1 MTEKTIKLLLV
12 GEDKS
17 ASTTLK
23 GVGDEAEKAG
33 GKFDGMSVAAGA
45 ALVAASAAVI
55 DFGKASVESFRD
67 ADKSQRELEDAYRR
81 FPAVADVP
89 IDKLRE
95 LNQAIQDKT
104 GADAD
109 DIASGQAVM
118 AQYGLTGQ
126 QIADLTPLLDD
137 YAVKTGKDLPSAAE
151 DLGKAMLGQGRAL
164 KDVGIDFT
172 DTGSVA
178 GNFEQVMGGLR
189 TQVAG
194 FAEGEAS
201 SAEGKLRQ
209 LETSFGDVQEAVG
222 EQLLPVLI
230 ALGDGLLGVIDFI
243 QENTDVL
250 GPLAVA
256 VGVAAA
262 GLALMNVQQAIM
274 AAGGIINFI
283 KAWAAEQAL
292 LNLVMSANPI
302 GLVII
307 AIAALVAAFVVA
319 YNTSEDFRNIVDG
332 ALQWVKNSAQAVA
345 DWFTGPFVQF
355 FVDAGNSIGNFFTT
369 EVPAFFGRAADAIG
383 SAFSGVKDMIL
394 SPIRSA
400 VQWINDTFVSGINGF
415 LGTIGVSWV
424 VPTIPGFA
432 GGGVLPGF
440 TPFAQGDDMLV
451 RMRSGEGVYVSE
463 AMRDPYE
470 RARLHAVNA
479 AALSGKSLAQ
489 FQGGYADGGIVGDFI
504 SGLVG
509 GMPGIPSPWG
519 EVFSVILGKVT
530 GGLVDKV
537 GTFLAEMFGGGSA
550 DGLPVAGTVSSPYGY
565 RINPITGASELHDGV
580 DIAAPMGSPVVAPIA
595 GTVTFA
601 GWNGGYGNQVTLSHG
616 GFTTFYAH
624 MSSILASVGQLLQAG
639 QVLGLVGS
647 TGMSTGPH
655 LHWGSSAGDPMQML
669 FDQGGMMPPGWGSY
683 YNGTGQPEAVLT
695 SNQWRTMQSAADGSN
710 RRLHPDDL
718 RELANILDRR
728 PVRVEVDGRQIAASV
743 RRHDRSIR

>member
-23 GVGDEAEKAG
+23 GVGDEAEKTG
-33 GKFDGMSVAAGA
+33 GRFDGMSVAAGA

-67 ADKSQRELEDAYRR
+67 AEQSQRQLEDAYKR
-81 FPAVADVP
+81 FPAVSSVS
-89 IDKLRE
+89 IDALRD
-95 LNQAIQDKT
+95 LNSSIQSKT

-109 DIASGQAVM
+109 DLASSQAVM
-118 AQYGLTGQ
+118 AQYGLTGE
-126 QIADLTPLLDD
+126 QIAQLTPLLDD

-164 KDVGIDFT
+164 KDVGIDFS
-172 DTGSVA
+172 DAGSVGA
-178 GNFEQVMGGLR
+178 NFEQVMSGLR
-189 TQVAG
+189 TQVGG
-194 FAEGEAS
+194 FAEGEAG
-201 SAEGKLRQ
+201 SAEGAARRLAT
-209 LETSFGDVQEAVG
+209 EFGDVQEAVG
-222 EQLLPVLI
+222 EKLLPVLI
-230 ALGDGLLGVIDFI
+230 ELGDRLLGVIDFV

-262 GLALMNVQQAIM
+262 GLAVMNLQQAIM
-274 AAGGIINFI
+274 VAGGIINFI

-332 ALQWVKNSAQAVA
+332 ALQWVKNSAQVVA
-345 DWFTGPFVQF
+345 DWFSGPFVQF
-355 FVDAGNSIGNFFTT
+355 FKDAGQDIGDFFMKD
-369 EVPAFFGRAADAIG
+369 VPAFFGKAADAIG

-394 SPIRSA
+394 APIRSA

-432 GGGVLPGF
+432 DGGYTGPGGRTEPAGV
-440 TPFAQGDDMLV
+440 V
-451 RMRSGEGVYVSE
+451 HKGEVVWSQRDVDAWGGPAAVD
-463 AMRDPYE
+463 AMRQWRGYE
-470 RARLHAVNA
+470 
-479 AALSGKSLAQ
+479 
-489 FQGGYADGGIVGDFI
+489 DGGIVGGFI
-504 SGLVG
+504 NGMIG
-509 GMPGIPSPWG
+509 DMPGLPSPWG
-519 EVFSVILGKVT
+519 EVLSAILAKIT

-537 GTFLAEMFGGGSA
+537 GTFLAEMFGAGSA

-565 RINPITGASELHDGV
+565 RVNPITGASELHDGV
-580 DIAAPMGSPVVAPIA
+580 DIAAPMGTPVVAPLA

-601 GWNGGYGNQVTLSHG
+601 GWNGGYGNQVTLDHG

-624 MSSILASVGQLLQAG
+624 MSAILASVGQLLQAG
-639 QVLGLVGS
+639 QVLGQVGS

-669 FDQGGMMPPGWGSY
+669 FDQGGIMPPGWGSY
-683 YNGTGQPEAVLT
+683 YNNTGQPEKVLT
-695 SNQWRTMQSAADGSN
+695 AGQWSNISTLASGGAQN
-710 RRLHPDDL
+710 RLHPDDL
-718 RELANILDRR
+718 RALTNALENR
-728 PVRVEVDGRQIAASV
+728 PVRLTIDGRDIAGSI

>member
-1 MTEKTIKLLLV
+1 MAEKTIKLLLV

-189 TQVAG
+189 TQVGG

-209 LETSFGDVQEAVG
+209 LETNFGDVQEAVG
-222 EQLLPVLI
+222 EKLLPVLI
-230 ALGDGLLGVIDFI
+230 ELGDRLLGVIDFV

-262 GLALMNVQQAIM
+262 GLAVMN
-274 AAGGIINFI
+274 
-283 KAWAAEQAL
+283 
-292 LNLVMSANPI
+292 
-302 GLVII
+302 
-307 AIAALVAAFVVA
+307 
-319 YNTSEDFRNIVDG
+319 
-332 ALQWVKNSAQAVA
+332 
-345 DWFTGPFVQF
+345 
-355 FVDAGNSIGNFFTT
+355 
-369 EVPAFFGRAADAIG
+369 
-383 SAFSGVKDMIL
+383 
-394 SPIRSA
+394 
-400 VQWINDTFVSGINGF
+400 
-415 LGTIGVSWV
+415 
-424 VPTIPGFA
+424 
-432 GGGVLPGF
+432 
-440 TPFAQGDDMLV
+440 
-451 RMRSGEGVYVSE
+451 
-463 AMRDPYE
+463 
-470 RARLHAVNA
+470 
-479 AALSGKSLAQ
+479 
-489 FQGGYADGGIVGDFI
+489 
-504 SGLVG
+504 
-509 GMPGIPSPWG
+509 
-519 EVFSVILGKVT
+519 
-530 GGLVDKV
+530 
-537 GTFLAEMFGGGSA
+537 
-550 DGLPVAGTVSSPYGY
+550 
-565 RINPITGASELHDGV
+565 
-580 DIAAPMGSPVVAPIA
+580 
-595 GTVTFA
+595 
-601 GWNGGYGNQVTLSHG
+601 
-616 GFTTFYAH
+616 
-624 MSSILASVGQLLQAG
+624 
-639 QVLGLVGS
+639 
-647 TGMSTGPH
+647 
-655 LHWGSSAGDPMQML
+655 
-669 FDQGGMMPPGWGSY
+669 
-683 YNGTGQPEAVLT
+683 
-695 SNQWRTMQSAADGSN
+695 
-710 RRLHPDDL
+710 
-718 RELANILDRR
+718 
-728 PVRVEVDGRQIAASV
+728 
-743 RRHDRSIR
+743 

>member
-1 MTEKTIKLLLV
+1 MAEKTIKLLLV

-17 ASTTLK
+17 ASKTLK

-137 YAVKTGKDLPSAAE
+137 YAVKTGKDLPSAAA

-189 TQVAG
+189 TQVGG

-209 LETSFGDVQEAVG
+209 LETNFGDVQEAVG

-345 DWFTGPFVQF
+345 DWFSGPFVQF
-355 FVDAGNSIGNFFTT
+355 FKDAGQDIGDFFMRD
-369 EVPAFFGRAADAIG
+369 VPAFFGKAADAIG

-394 SPIRSA
+394 APIRSA
-400 VQWINDTFVSGINGF
+400 VQWINDTFVSGINSF
-415 LGTIGVSWV
+415 LVTIGVKDWS
-424 VPTIPGFA
+424 VPTIPGFDDGGYTGPGGKHQPA
-432 GGGVLPGF
+432 GVVHAGEVVFSQDDVAAWGGPQAV
-440 TPFAQGDDMLV
+440 DN
-451 RMRSGEGVYVSE
+451 MR
-463 AMRDPYE
+463 RNPP
-470 RARLHAVNA
+470 R
-479 AALSGKSLAQ
+479 
-489 FQGGYADGGIVGDFI
+489 GYADGGIVGDFI

-616 GFTTFYAH
+616 GFSTFYAH
-624 MSSILASVGQLLQAG
+624 MSAILASVGQLLQAG
-639 QVLGLVGS
+639 QVLGQVGS

-683 YNGTGQPEAVLT
+683 YNGTGQPEKVLT
-695 SNQWRTMQSAADGSN
+695 AGQWSDISTLASGGAQN
-710 RRLHPDDL
+710 RLHPDDL

>member
-164 KDVGIDFT
+164 KDVGIDFN

-189 TQVAG
+189 TQVGG

-209 LETSFGDVQEAVG
+209 LETNFGDVQEAVG

-262 GLALMNVQQAIM
+262 GLALMNVQQTIM
-274 AAGGIINFI
+274 AAGGVVNFI
-283 KAWAAEQAL
+283 KAWAAQQAI
-292 LNLVMSANPI
+292 LNIVMSANPI
-302 GLVII
+302 ALVVI
-307 AIAALVAAFVVA
+307 AIAALVAALIVA
-319 YNTSEDFRNIVDG
+319 YNTSETFRAIVDG
-332 ALQWVKNSAQAVA
+332 ALQWVKTSAQGVA

-415 LGTIGVSWV
+415 LGTIGVSWS

-432 GGGVLPGF
+432 DGGYTGAGGKYDPRGVVHAGEVVFSQQDVSRWGGPQ
-440 TPFAQGDDMLV
+440 AVD
-451 RMRSGEGVYVSE
+451 RMR
-463 AMRDPYE
+463 RNPPP
-470 RARLHAVNA
+470 
-479 AALSGKSLAQ
+479 
-489 FQGGYADGGIVGDFI
+489 GYAEGGIVGGFI
-504 SGLVG
+504 NGMIG
-509 GMPGIPSPWG
+509 DMPGLPSPWG
-519 EVFSVILGKVT
+519 EVLGAILAKVT

-550 DGLPVAGTVSSPYGY
+550 DGLPVAGAVSSPYGY
-565 RINPITGASELHDGV
+565 RVNPITGASELHDGV

-616 GFTTFYAH
+616 GFSTFYAH
-624 MSSILASVGQLLQAG
+624 MSAILASVGQLLQAG
-639 QVLGLVGS
+639 QVLGQVGS

-669 FDQGGMMPPGWGSY
+669 FDRGGIMPPGWGSY
-683 YNGTGQPEAVLT
+683 YNGTGQPEKVLT
-695 SNQWRTMQSAADGSN
+695 AGQWSDISTLASGGAQN
-710 RRLHPDDL
+710 RLHPDDL
-718 RELANILDRR
+718 RALTNALENR
-728 PVRVEVDGRQIAASV
+728 PVRLTIDGRDIAGSI

>member
-178 GNFEQVMGGLR
+178 GNFEQVMGSLR

-222 EQLLPVLI
+222 EKLLPVLI
-230 ALGDGLLGVIDFI
+230 ELGDRLLGVIDFV

-262 GLALMNVQQAIM
+262 GLAVMNLQQAIM
-274 AAGGIINFI
+274 VAGGIINFI

-307 AIAALVAAFVVA
+307 AIAALVAAFITA
-319 YNTSEDFRNIVDG
+319 YNTSETFRAIVDG
-332 ALQWVKNSAQAVA
+332 ALQWVKNSAQVVA
-345 DWFTGPFVQF
+345 DWFSGTFVQF

-394 SPIRSA
+394 APIRSA
-400 VQWINDTFVSGINGF
+400 VQWINDTFVSGINSF

-432 GGGVLPGF
+432 DGGYTGPGGKHQPAGVVHAGEVVFSQEDVANWGGPQ
-440 TPFAQGDDMLV
+440 AVDN
-451 RMRSGEGVYVSE
+451 MR
-463 AMRDPYE
+463 RNPP
-470 RARLHAVNA
+470 R
-479 AALSGKSLAQ
+479 
-489 FQGGYADGGIVGDFI
+489 GYADGGIVGDFI

-519 EVFSVILGKVT
+519 EVLAAILGKVT

-537 GTFLAEMFGGGSA
+537 GTSLAEMFGGGSA

-616 GFTTFYAH
+616 GFSTFYAH
-624 MSSILASVGQLLQAG
+624 MSAILASVGQLLQAG
-639 QVLGLVGS
+639 QVLGQVGS

-683 YNGTGQPEAVLT
+683 YNGTGQPEKVLT
-695 SNQWRTMQSAADGSN
+695 AGQWSDISTLASGGAQN
-710 RRLHPDDL
+710 RLHPDDL
-718 RELANILDRR
+718 RELASILDRR

>member
-1 MTEKTIKLLLV
+1 MADKTIKFLLV

-17 ASTTLK
+17 ASKTLK
-23 GVGDEAEKAG
+23 GVGDEAEKSG
-33 GKFDGMSVAAGA
+33 GKLDGMSVAAGA

-67 ADKSQRELEDAYRR
+67 AEQSQRQLEDAYKR
-81 FPAVADVP
+81 FPAVSSVS
-89 IDKLRE
+89 IDALRD
-95 LNQAIQDKT
+95 LNSSIQSKT

-109 DIASGQAVM
+109 DLASSQAVM
-118 AQYGLTGQ
+118 AQYGLTGE
-126 QIADLTPLLDD
+126 QIAQLTPLLDD
-137 YAVKTGKDLPSAAE
+137 YAVKTGKDLPGAAE

-164 KDVGIDFT
+164 KDVGIDFS
-172 DTGSVA
+172 DAGSVGA
-178 GNFEQVMGGLR
+178 NFEQVMSGLR
-189 TQVAG
+189 TQVGG
-194 FAEGEAS
+194 FAEGEAG
-201 SAEGKLRQ
+201 SAEGAARRLAT
-209 LETSFGDVQEAVG
+209 EFGDVQEAVG
-222 EQLLPVLI
+222 SALLPVLVR
-230 ALGDGLLGVIDFI
+230 LGEGLLGVIDFI

-307 AIAALVAAFVVA
+307 AIAALVAAFITA
-319 YNTSEDFRNIVDG
+319 YNTSETFRAIVDG
-332 ALQWVKNSAQAVA
+332 ALQWVKTSAQGVA
-345 DWFTGPFVQF
+345 DWFTGSFVQF

-369 EVPAFFGRAADAIG
+369 EVPASFGRAADAIG
-383 SAFSGVKDMIL
+383 AAFSGVKDMIL
-394 SPIRSA
+394 APIKSA
-400 VQWINDTFVSGINGF
+400 VQWINDTFVSGINSF
-415 LGTIGVSWV
+415 LGTIGVKWS
-424 VPTIPGFA
+424 VPAIPGFVDGGYTGPGGKHQPA
-432 GGGVLPGF
+432 GVVHAGEVVFSQEDVANWGGPQAV
-440 TPFAQGDDMLV
+440 DN
-451 RMRSGEGVYVSE
+451 MR
-463 AMRDPYE
+463 RNPP
-470 RARLHAVNA
+470 R
-479 AALSGKSLAQ
+479 
-489 FQGGYADGGIVGDFI
+489 GYADGGIVGDFI

-519 EVFSVILGKVT
+519 EVLSAILGKVT
-530 GGLVDKV
+530 GGLVDKI
-537 GTFLAEMFGGGSA
+537 GTFLAELFGAGSA
-550 DGLPVAGTVSSPYGY
+550 NGLPVAGTISSPYGY

-580 DIAAPMGSPVVAPIA
+580 DIAAPAGSPVAAPLA

-601 GWNGGYGNQVTLSHG
+601 GWNGGYGNQVTLNHG

-669 FDQGGMMPPGWGSY
+669 YDRGGWLPSGVNLTR
-683 YNGTGQPEAVLT
+683 NGTGQPEAVLT
-695 SNQWRTMQSAADGSN
+695 AEQWSDISTLASGGAQN
-710 RRLHPDDL
+710 RLHPDDL
-718 RELANILDRR
+718 RELASILDRR

>member
-1 MTEKTIKLLLV
+1 MAEKTIKLLLV

-17 ASTTLK
+17 ASATLK
-23 GVGDEAEKAG
+23 GVGDEAEETG

-189 TQVAG
+189 TQVGG

-209 LETSFGDVQEAVG
+209 LETNFGDVQEAVG
-222 EQLLPVLI
+222 EKLLPVLI
-230 ALGDGLLGVIDFI
+230 ELGDRLLGVIDFI

-256 VGVAAA
+256 AGVAAA

-274 AAGGIINFI
+274 AAGGIISFI

-307 AIAALVAAFVVA
+307 AIAALVAAFVAA

-345 DWFTGPFVQF
+345 DWFSGPFVQF
-355 FVDAGNSIGNFFTT
+355 FKDAGQDIGDFFMKD
-369 EVPAFFGRAADAIG
+369 VPAFFGKAADAIG
-383 SAFSGVKDMIL
+383 SAFSGVKDMIVA
-394 SPIRSA
+394 PIRSA

-432 GGGVLPGF
+432 DGGYTGPGGKHQPAGVVHAGEVVFSQEDVAAWGGPQ
-440 TPFAQGDDMLV
+440 AVDN
-451 RMRSGEGVYVSE
+451 MR
-463 AMRDPYE
+463 RNPP
-470 RARLHAVNA
+470 R
-479 AALSGKSLAQ
+479 
-489 FQGGYADGGIVGDFI
+489 GYADGGIVGDFI

-519 EVFSVILGKVT
+519 EVLSVILGKVT
-530 GGLVDKV
+530 GGLVDKI
-537 GTFLAEMFGGGSA
+537 GTFLAELFGAGSA
-550 DGLPVAGTVSSPYGY
+550 NGLPVAGTISSPYGY

-580 DIAAPMGSPVVAPIA
+580 DIAAPAGSPVAAPLA

-601 GWNGGYGNQVTLSHG
+601 GWNGGYGNQVTLNHG

-655 LHWGSSAGDPMQML
+655 LHWGSSAGDPMQL
-669 FDQGGMMPPGWGSY
+669 LYDRGGWLPSGVNLTR
-683 YNGTGQPEAVLT
+683 NGTGQPEAVLT
-695 SNQWRTMQSAADGSN
+695 SGQWSDISTLASGGAQN
-710 RRLHPDDL
+710 RLHPDDL
-718 RELANILDRR
+718 RELASILDRR

>member
-1 MTEKTIKLLLV
+1 MAEKTIKLLLV

-17 ASTTLK
+17 ASKTLK

-164 KDVGIDFT
+164 KDVGIDFV

-178 GNFEQVMGGLR
+178 GNFDQVMAGLR
-189 TQVAG
+189 TQVGG

-209 LETSFGDVQEAVG
+209 LETNFGDVQEAVG

-230 ALGDGLLGVIDFI
+230 ALGDELLRVIDFI

-262 GLALMNVQQAIM
+262 GLAVMNLQQAIM

-345 DWFTGPFVQF
+345 DWFSGPFVQF
-355 FVDAGNSIGNFFTT
+355 FKDAGQDIGDFFMVD
-369 EVPAFFGRAADAIG
+369 VPAFFGKAADAIG

-394 SPIRSA
+394 APIRSA
-400 VQWINDTFVSGINGF
+400 VQWINDTFVSGINSF
-415 LGTIGVSWV
+415 LVTIGVKDWS
-424 VPTIPGFA
+424 VPTIPGFDDGGYTGPGGKHQPA
-432 GGGVLPGF
+432 GVVHAGEVVFSQEDVANWGGPQAV
-440 TPFAQGDDMLV
+440 DN
-451 RMRSGEGVYVSE
+451 MR
-463 AMRDPYE
+463 RNPP
-470 RARLHAVNA
+470 R
-479 AALSGKSLAQ
+479 
-489 FQGGYADGGIVGDFI
+489 GYADGGIVGDFI

-565 RINPITGASELHDGV
+565 RINPVTGASELHDGV
-580 DIAAPMGSPVVAPIA
+580 DIAAPMGSPVVAPLA

-601 GWNGGYGNQVTLSHG
+601 GWNGGYGNQVTLNHG
-616 GFTTFYAH
+616 GFSTFYAH
-624 MSSILASVGQLLQAG
+624 MSAILASVGQLLQAG
-639 QVLGLVGS
+639 QVLGQVGS
-647 TGMSTGPH
+647 TRMSTGPH

-683 YNGTGQPEAVLT
+683 YNGTGQPEKVLT
-695 SNQWRTMQSAADGSN
+695 AGQWSDISTLASGGAQN
-710 RRLHPDDL
+710 RLHPDDL

>member
-1 MTEKTIKLLLV
+1 MADKTIKFLLV

-17 ASTTLK
+17 ASKTLK
-23 GVGDEAEKAG
+23 GVGDEAEKSG
-33 GKFDGMSVAAGA
+33 GKLDGMSVAAGA

-67 ADKSQRELEDAYRR
+67 AEQSQRQLEDAYKR
-81 FPAVADVP
+81 FPAVSSVS
-89 IDKLRE
+89 IDALRD
-95 LNQAIQDKT
+95 LNSSIQSKT

-109 DIASGQAVM
+109 DLASSQAVM
-118 AQYGLTGQ
+118 AQYGLTGE
-126 QIADLTPLLDD
+126 QIAQLTPLLDD
-137 YAVKTGKDLPSAAE
+137 YAVKTGKDLPGAAE

-164 KDVGIDFT
+164 KDVGIDFS
-172 DTGSVA
+172 DAGSVGA
-178 GNFEQVMGGLR
+178 NFEQVMSGLR
-189 TQVAG
+189 TQVGG
-194 FAEGEAS
+194 FAEGEAG
-201 SAEGKLRQ
+201 SAEGAARRLAT
-209 LETSFGDVQEAVG
+209 EFGDVQEAVG
-222 EQLLPVLI
+222 SALLPVLVR
-230 ALGDGLLGVIDFI
+230 LGEGLLGVIDLI

-262 GLALMNVQQAIM
+262 GLALMNVQQTIM

-332 ALQWVKNSAQAVA
+332 ALQWVKNSAQVVA
-345 DWFTGPFVQF
+345 DWFSGPFVQF
-355 FVDAGNSIGNFFTT
+355 FKDAGQDIGDFFMRD
-369 EVPAFFGRAADAIG
+369 VPAFFGKAADAIG

-394 SPIRSA
+394 APIKSA
-400 VQWINDTFVSGINGF
+400 VQWINDTFVSGINSF
-415 LGTIGVSWV
+415 LGTIGVKWS
-424 VPTIPGFA
+424 VPVIPGFVDGGYTGPGGKHQPA
-432 GGGVLPGF
+432 GVVHAGEVVFSQEDVANWGGPQAV
-440 TPFAQGDDMLV
+440 DN
-451 RMRSGEGVYVSE
+451 MR
-463 AMRDPYE
+463 RNPP
-470 RARLHAVNA
+470 R
-479 AALSGKSLAQ
+479 
-489 FQGGYADGGIVGDFI
+489 GYADGGIVGDFI

-537 GTFLAEMFGGGSA
+537 GTFLAEMFGAGSA

-580 DIAAPMGSPVVAPIA
+580 DIAAPMGSPVVAPLA

-616 GFTTFYAH
+616 GFSTFYAH
-624 MSSILASVGQLLQAG
+624 MSAILASVGQLLQAG
-639 QVLGLVGS
+639 QVLGQVGS

-655 LHWGSSAGDPMQML
+655 LHWGSSAGDPMQL
-669 FDQGGMMPPGWGSY
+669 LYDQGGIMPPGWGSY
-683 YNGTGQPEAVLT
+683 YNGTGRPEKVLT
-695 SNQWRTMQSAADGSN
+695 AGQWSDISTLASGGAQN
-710 RRLHPDDL
+710 RLHPDDL
-718 RELANILDRR
+718 RELASILDRR

>member
-1 MTEKTIKLLLV
+1 MADKTIKLLLV

-67 ADKSQRELEDAYRR
+67 AEQSQRQLEDAYKR
-81 FPAVADVP
+81 FPAVSSVS
-89 IDKLRE
+89 IDALRD
-95 LNQAIQDKT
+95 LNSSIQSKT

-109 DIASGQAVM
+109 DLASSQAVM
-118 AQYGLTGQ
+118 AQYGLTGE
-126 QIADLTPLLDD
+126 QIAQLTPLLDD
-137 YAVKTGKDLPSAAE
+137 YAVKTGKDLPGAAE

-164 KDVGIDFT
+164 KDVGIDFS
-172 DTGSVA
+172 DAGSVGA
-178 GNFEQVMGGLR
+178 NFEQVMSGLR
-189 TQVAG
+189 TQVGG
-194 FAEGEAS
+194 FAEGEAG
-201 SAEGKLRQ
+201 SAEGAARRLAT
-209 LETSFGDVQEAVG
+209 EFGDVQEAVG
-222 EQLLPVLI
+222 SALLPVLVR
-230 ALGDGLLGVIDFI
+230 LGEGLLGVIDLI

-262 GLALMNVQQAIM
+262 GLALMNVQQTIM
-274 AAGGIINFI
+274 AAGGVVNFI
-283 KAWAAEQAL
+283 KAWAAQQAI
-292 LNLVMSANPI
+292 LNIVMSANPI
-302 GLVII
+302 ALVVI
-307 AIAALVAAFVVA
+307 AIAALVAALIVA
-319 YNTSEDFRNIVDG
+319 YNTSETFRAIVDG
-332 ALQWVKNSAQAVA
+332 ALQWVKTSAQGVA

-415 LGTIGVSWV
+415 LGTIGVSWS

-432 GGGVLPGF
+432 DGGYTGAGGKYDPRGVVHAGEVVFSQQDVDRWGGPQ
-440 TPFAQGDDMLV
+440 AVD
-451 RMRSGEGVYVSE
+451 RMR
-463 AMRDPYE
+463 RNPPP
-470 RARLHAVNA
+470 
-479 AALSGKSLAQ
+479 
-489 FQGGYADGGIVGDFI
+489 GYAEGGIVGGFI
-504 SGLVG
+504 NGMIG
-509 GMPGIPSPWG
+509 DMPGLPSPWG
-519 EVFSVILGKVT
+519 EVLGAILAKVT

-616 GFTTFYAH
+616 GFSTFYAH
-624 MSSILASVGQLLQAG
+624 MSAILASVGQLLQAG
-639 QVLGLVGS
+639 QVLGQVGS

-669 FDQGGMMPPGWGSY
+669 YDSGGWLPSGTSLTR
-683 YNGTGQPEAVLT
+683 NQTGQPEAVLT
-695 SNQWRTMQSAADGSN
+695 AGQWDN
-710 RRLHPDDL
+710 
-718 RELANILDRR
+718 
-728 PVRVEVDGRQIAASV
+728 VRVLAGQVPMAPEVLAEAVARGVSSALDGRGLELTGAGVLSDSVAARITMA
-743 RRHDRSIR
+743 RRRS

>member
-1 MTEKTIKLLLV
+1 MAEKTIKLLLV

-23 GVGDEAEKAG
+23 NVGDEVERTG

-45 ALVAASAAVI
+45 AFVAASAAVI

-209 LETSFGDVQEAVG
+209 LETNFGDVQEAVG
-222 EQLLPVLI
+222 EKLLPVLI
-230 ALGDGLLGVIDFI
+230 ELGDRLLGVIDFV

-262 GLALMNVQQAIM
+262 GLAVMNLQQAIM
-274 AAGGIINFI
+274 VAGGIISFI

-307 AIAALVAAFVVA
+307 AIAALVAAFITA
-319 YNTSEDFRNIVDG
+319 YNTSETFRAIVDG
-332 ALQWVKNSAQAVA
+332 ALQWVKTSAQGVA
-345 DWFTGPFVQF
+345 DWFTGTFVQF

-369 EVPAFFGRAADAIG
+369 EVPASFGRAADAIG
-383 SAFSGVKDMIL
+383 AAFSGVKDMIL

-432 GGGVLPGF
+432 DGGYTGPGGKHQPAGVVHAGEVVWSQRDVAAWGGPQ
-440 TPFAQGDDMLV
+440 AVDN
-451 RMRSGEGVYVSE
+451 MR
-463 AMRDPYE
+463 RNPP
-470 RARLHAVNA
+470 R
-479 AALSGKSLAQ
+479 
-489 FQGGYADGGIVGDFI
+489 GYADGGIVGDFI
-504 SGLVG
+504 SGLIG
-509 GMPGIPSPWG
+509 DMPGLPSPWG
-519 EVFSVILGKVT
+519 EVLGAILAKVT

-537 GTFLAEMFGGGSA
+537 GTSLAEMFGGGA
-550 DGLPVAGTVSSPYGY
+550 ANGLPVAGTISSPYGY

-580 DIAAPMGSPVVAPIA
+580 DIAAPAGSPVAAPLA

-616 GFTTFYAH
+616 GFSTFYAH
-624 MSSILASVGQLLQAG
+624 MSAILASVGQLLQAG
-639 QVLGLVGS
+639 QVLGQVGS

-655 LHWGSSAGDPMQML
+655 LH
-669 FDQGGMMPPGWGSY
+669 
-683 YNGTGQPEAVLT
+683 
-695 SNQWRTMQSAADGSN
+695 
-710 RRLHPDDL
+710 
-718 RELANILDRR
+718 
-728 PVRVEVDGRQIAASV
+728 
-743 RRHDRSIR
+743 